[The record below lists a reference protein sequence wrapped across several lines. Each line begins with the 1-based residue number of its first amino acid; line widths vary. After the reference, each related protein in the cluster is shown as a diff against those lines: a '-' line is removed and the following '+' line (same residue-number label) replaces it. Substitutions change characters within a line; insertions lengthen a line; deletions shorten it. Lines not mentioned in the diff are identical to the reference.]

1 MTLFFEEEGD
11 LKLPLECEE
20 LAKKVIEAAIDYVDC
35 PYEAEVN
42 LLLTMNDEIHEM
54 NRDFRE
60 IDRATDVLSFPM
72 VDYVEAGDFDFL
84 EDAAG
89 YFNPETGELMLGD
102 IVISKEK
109 VISQAEEY
117 GHPVEREYAFLIAH
131 SMLHLFGYDHM
142 EEEERIVMETKQ
154 KEILEQ
160 LQISYSFFKIKI
172 FYPFSTYK
180 ETHKFYQEDI
190 KHIYRLMEICT
201 FNPKE

>member
-1 MTLFFEEEGD
+1 MTLFFEEEGT
-11 LKLPLECEE
+11 LQLPLECQC
-20 LAKKVIEAAIDYVDC
+20 LAKKVIEAAIDYVEC
-35 PYEAEVN
+35 PYETEVN

-72 VDYVEAGDFDFL
+72 IDYPEAGNFAFI
-84 EDAAG
+84 EDRIE
-89 YFNPETGELMLGD
+89 YFNPESGELMLGD

-117 GHPVEREYAFLIAH
+117 QHSIEREYAFLIAH

-142 EEEERIVMETKQ
+142 EEEERILMEEKQ

-160 LQISYSFFKIKI
+160 LQIM
-172 FYPFSTYK
+172 
-180 ETHKFYQEDI
+180 
-190 KHIYRLMEICT
+190 R
-201 FNPKE
+201 

>member
-1 MTLFFEEEGD
+1 MTLFFEEEGE
-11 LKLPLECEE
+11 LKLPLECES
-20 LAKKVIEAAIDYVDC
+20 LAQKVIEAAIDYVDC
-35 PYEAEVN
+35 PYESEVN

-54 NRDFRE
+54 NQNFRE

-72 VDYVEAGDFDFL
+72 VDYEKAGNFDFL
-84 EDAAG
+84 EDAME

-117 GHPVEREYAFLIAH
+117 GHSIEREYAFLIAH

-142 EEEERIVMETKQ
+142 EEEERIAMEEKQ

-160 LQISYSFFKIKI
+160 LQIL
-172 FYPFSTYK
+172 
-180 ETHKFYQEDI
+180 
-190 KHIYRLMEICT
+190 R
-201 FNPKE
+201 